1 MGKIVTCTV
10 DELALPVMGGYKSG
24 TAVAAAD
31 GAEKELI
38 KQFRLGIGLV
48 EKVHIDKQVKW
59 AGFFLFYRAV
69 SGIKDSTPMTM
80 ACSSIVIPVCSRV
93 QGCGVIV
100 DNDVEIHINMK
111 GKTI

>member
-48 EKVHIDKQVKW
+48 EKVHID
-59 AGFFLFYRAV
+59 AGQMGGIFFVLPCGFRNKRFHTDDDGLFIDCHSCLFTRTGMWSYR
-69 SGIKDSTPMTM
+69 
-80 ACSSIVIPVCSRV
+80 R
-93 QGCGVIV
+93 Q
-100 DNDVEIHINMK
+100 
-111 GKTI
+111 